1 MTFFKRFRFLLLTT
15 FLCIC
20 TLAGIYAYQKVI
32 TNNSHEIGKDV
43 KYIAYIGRY
52 TDASK
57 GIAKD
62 KQELNPFDLLHDAVL
77 TEYLKQVD
85 LPNHNLKLKVFDC
98 EKSGRI
104 SDSIYKVIAQ
114 DTSIVLVIDN
124 TWGVHLKEC
133 SQTIKNFNIP
143 VISINAD
150 KNHEDFGNNV
160 IFTGSHDH
168 TPLDMVAF
176 LKQVLKVKK
185 VNMVSETDYPL
196 HELYQE
202 ALAKENIAVHKLFS
216 LEGKEFNA
224 HDSTALYAELENYY
238 SKNPSEKNT
247 WTLINTHSAVGNN
260 LIAYLDHTCD
270 SVQLIGHSYIANH
283 NELKTFGDSTH
294 NRLIICSNPT
304 DALTKQ
310 MSQDIDKFKRKY
322 PVYFENPSH
331 TLFVERCYDAV
342 EMIKNKFEYQQ
353 DTSFLRKEDF
363 ITYFRSLPNST
374 IVEMDEL
381 YIYDSTLTVLPELYF
396 TEYASGK
403 LHSYPLQLN
412 EKRQVIPNLFFGM
425 EIADIYDID
434 MNSNSF
440 TSDFYY
446 WVKLDSANLDAEKH
460 IIFQNMKQS
469 ESSKELIFEK
479 RHGATVYKLY
489 KVSGI
494 FYVNYN
500 LDKYPF
506 DKQEIYIRAEILN
519 PSDKIKI
526 SFDQKSFVKDDK
538 RLESFKITEWN
549 KEKFYVT
556 VDNEINRGMHG
567 DPDIDEDKLSE
578 FKNIYF
584 RLEIGRKVLKPML
597 EIVLPLIL
605 IGLISCT
612 LLFLKDI
619 SFENLGEVS
628 IGVFM
633 SIVAFSI
640 SFSASTPSS
649 DSLTRADILFWIT
662 FIIVLINFGI
672 VIAVNAIF
680 EPEELKKMDIRK
692 MSYAICVVYL
702 FTSFG
707 VIFL

>member
-1 MTFFKRFRFLLLTT
+1 MIFSKKYRFLLLIT
-15 FLCIC
+15 FACLV
-20 TLAGIYAYQKVI
+20 TLGSIYTYQKI
-32 TNNSHEIGKDV
+32 QASTSHDIGKET
-43 KYIAYIGRY
+43 KYVAYIGRY

-57 GIAKD
+57 GIPKD
-62 KQELNPFDLLHDAVL
+62 KQDLNRFDLLHDAVL
-77 TEYLKQVD
+77 SEYLKRLE
-85 LPNHNLKLKVFDC
+85 LPHHTLKLKTFDC
-98 EKSGRI
+98 EKSGAI

-114 DTSIVLVIDN
+114 DSSIVLVIDN

-133 SQTIKNFNIP
+133 SQTIKALNIP

-150 KNHEDFGNNV
+150 KNKEDFGNNV

-196 HELYQE
+196 HELYLE
-202 ALAKENIAVHKLFS
+202 ALQKENIAVNKLFS
-216 LEGKEFNA
+216 LKGKEFHA
-224 HDSTALYAELENYY
+224 QDSSSLYQELADFYT
-238 SKNPSEKNT
+238 KNPEEKNT
-247 WTLINTHSAVGNN
+247 WTLLNTHAAIGNN
-260 LIAYLDHTCD
+260 LLAYLDKTSD
-270 SVQLIGHSYIANH
+270 SIQLIGHSYIVNH
-283 NELKTFGDSTH
+283 DEIKTFGDQNN

-310 MSQDIDKFKRKY
+310 MTVDIDKFKRKY
-322 PVYFENPSH
+322 PLYFENPNHSM
-331 TLFVERCYDAV
+331 FVERCYDAV
-342 EMIKNKFEYQQ
+342 EMIKNKFEYQP
-353 DTSFLRKEDF
+353 DTSFLGKQDF
-363 ITYFRSLPNST
+363 VQYFRSLPEKT
-374 IVEMDEL
+374 IVEADEL

-396 TEYASGK
+396 TEYTSGK

-412 EKRQVIPNLFFGM
+412 ERREVIPNLFFGM
-425 EIADIYDID
+425 EIADIYDIN

-479 RHGATVYKLY
+479 IHGSTVYKLY

-526 SFDQKSFVKDDK
+526 SFDQKSFAKDDK
-538 RLESFKITEWN
+538 KIESFKITEWN

-612 LLFLKDI
+612 LLFLRDI

-662 FIIVLINFGI
+662 FIIVLVNFGI
-672 VIAVNAIF
+672 VIAVNAIY
-680 EPEELKKMDIRK
+680 EPEELKKMDVRK
-692 MSYAICVVYL
+692 MSYAICIVYF
-702 FTSFG
+702 FTSMG